1 MNLFVEEADRE
12 REGQRLVPLKNSVQ
26 RSRLQMIGLR
36 KMVCKGGD
44 SRGMNA

>member
-12 REGQRLVPLKNSVQ
+12 REGQRLVPLKNFVQ

-36 KMVCKGGD
+36 KKVCREGD
-44 SRGMNA
+44 SRGMEA